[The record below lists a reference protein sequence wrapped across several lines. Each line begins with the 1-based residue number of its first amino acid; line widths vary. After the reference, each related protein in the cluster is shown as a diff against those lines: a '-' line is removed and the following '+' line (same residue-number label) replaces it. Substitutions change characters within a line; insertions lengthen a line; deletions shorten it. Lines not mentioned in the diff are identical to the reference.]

1 MQNSKML
8 TKEDIKVIGVTGGT
22 GSGKSTVA
30 QILEDYG
37 GVVIDADAISKELM
51 EQGGSAYDAVVG
63 AFGSEILQPDGEIDR
78 KALGE
83 RVFGNPAELAKLSAL
98 THGLIGVEMTR
109 RVDAIKEDMMKT
121 PLSKGELR
129 FVVLDVPVPVEE
141 GFFDI
146 ANTVWAVVANND
158 IRIERIMERTGMSEE
173 AAERRVN
180 AQMSNREYMELADIT
195 IENEADI
202 DELRNFVA
210 QELVHYFDIS
220 TEGYGEQ

>member
-30 QILEDYG
+30 QILADYG
-37 GVVIDADAISKELM
+37 GAVVDADAISKEIM
-51 EQGGSAYDAVVG
+51 EPGGSAYDAVVA
-63 AFGSEILQPDGEIDR
+63 AFGTDILQPDGEIDR
-78 KALGE
+78 KVLGE

-98 THGLIGVEMTR
+98 THSKVGEEMTR
-109 RVDAIKEDMMKT
+109 RVDAIKEEMIKT

-129 FVVLDVPVPVEE
+129 FVVLDVPVPIEE

-173 AAERRVN
+173 EAERRVN

-195 IENEADI
+195 IENEEGPE
-202 DELRNFVA
+202 ELRNFVA
-210 QELVHYFDIS
+210 QELVHYFDID
-220 TEGYGEQ
+220 TEGYGDQ

>member
-1 MQNSKML
+1 MQSSKVL
-8 TKEDIKVIGVTGGT
+8 SKEDIKVIGVTGGT

-30 QILEDYG
+30 QILGDYG
-37 GVVIDADAISKELM
+37 GVIVDADEISKELM
-51 EQGGSAYDAVVG
+51 QPGGSAYDAVVA
-63 AFGSEILQPDGEIDR
+63 AFGTEILQPEGEIDR
-78 KALGE
+78 EALGK
-83 RVFGNPAELAKLSAL
+83 RVFGNPQALAKLSAL
-98 THGLIGVEMTR
+98 THGLVGIEMTQ
-109 RVDAIKEDMMKT
+109 RVDAIKTDLIKT

-173 AAERRVN
+173 EAERRVN

-195 IENEADI
+195 IENEGDME
-202 DELRNFVA
+202 ELRNFVA
-210 QELVHYFDIS
+210 QELVHYFDID
-220 TEGYGEQ
+220 TEGYGDQ